1 MSRHLVI
8 FFLCFYLPSAL
19 AEAHD
24 QEEYRVLK
32 SLQGASGE
40 EAAVVVREAGHLHG
54 QPYQVELRVRCGDAS
69 ENPLQWS
76 VRDSFS
82 VCDLSPESVKTNTQG
97 SAVALKAK
105 MADHANFEKQL
116 ELGISQP
123 QIDCQQ
129 QTTIKKFSLRRLCP

>member
-1 MSRHLVI
+1 MSRRLII

-19 AEAHD
+19 AEASD
-24 QEEYRVLK
+24 QEYRVLK
-32 SLQGASGE
+32 NLQDETGDA
-40 EAAVVVREAGHLHG
+40 AAVVVREAGHLHG
-54 QPYQVELRVRCGDAS
+54 QPYQVELRVRCNNVS

-82 VCDLSPESVKTNTQG
+82 VCDLSPDSVKVNTQG
-97 SAVALKAK
+97 SAVALKTK

-123 QIDCQQ
+123 QIGCQS
-129 QTTIKKFSLRRLCP
+129 QTTIKKFSLRNLCPE